1 MFFHNRIKKTLISL
15 VVVISLV
22 GVGGA
27 FTSAPVLASQY
38 SENQLNLNVKS
49 AIAVDS
55 QTGQI
60 LYAKNEDKD
69 LPIASMTKLIT
80 IYLTL
85 EAIKDKRLSWN
96 TTIKPTDAILKVAN
110 NSEYSN
116 VPLQKNHTYTI
127 RQLFEATL
135 IESAN
140 GAAMCLANAVAG
152 NQKEFVDQMRD
163 KVKSWGI
170 KDAKIYTS
178 CGLPNGNVGADAYP
192 GVSKNIENTLSA
204 KDMAIIG
211 MHLINDYPEVLNTT
225 KLAHEDF
232 KDGNKT
238 TKMDNFNWMLK
249 GLSQYDSNLQV
260 DGLKTGTTDKAGA
273 CFIGTVSK
281 NGGRIITVVM
291 GARHQDGTDP
301 SRFIETKKLINY
313 IYNSYTPVT
322 FKTGEAITGATTTK
336 VINGDKQSVK
346 IGIDSPV
353 TVWDPKDN
361 KSISASLKYDAIE
374 APVKKGQVANY
385 YEFKSGK
392 EKLVSISNTKQ
403 MTVKAQAMS
412 STAEVNWFV
421 KVWRWITGEN

>member
-1 MFFHNRIKKTLISL
+1 M
-15 VVVISLV
+15 
-22 GVGGA
+22 
-27 FTSAPVLASQY
+27 
-38 SENQLNLNVKS
+38 
-49 AIAVDS
+49 
-55 QTGQI
+55 
-60 LYAKNEDKD
+60 
-69 LPIASMTKLIT
+69 
-80 IYLTL
+80 
-85 EAIKDKRLSWN
+85 
-96 TTIKPTDAILKVAN
+96 
-110 NSEYSN
+110 
-116 VPLQKNHTYTI
+116 
-127 RQLFEATL
+127 
-135 IESAN
+135 
-140 GAAMCLANAVAG
+140 
-152 NQKEFVDQMRD
+152 
-163 KVKSWGI
+163 
-170 KDAKIYTS
+170 
-178 CGLPNGNVGADAYP
+178 
-192 GVSKNIENTLSA
+192 
-204 KDMAIIG
+204 
-211 MHLINDYPEVLNTT
+211 INDYPEVLNTT

-313 IYNSYTPVT
+313 VYNSYTPVT
-322 FKTGEAITGATTTK
+322 FKTGEAITGATRTK